1 MAEPLTLDFE
11 NQKRFAPFSQPW
23 YKLSASVI
31 IKEAIN
37 FYSESLALV
46 LSMAANVFIF
56 FINIAYIGSLGDE
69 LLLASFGLGVS
80 YIFFMFLSLNLSCFE
95 VQGIFS
101 AKNFGARNFAK
112 CSDNLYQG
120 LLYTSCFMLFYV
132 IVFIFCEDI
141 LLLMEVA
148 PENAKL
154 TGYMMIG
161 ALPGC
166 LIQAVN
172 DQFKA

>member
-56 FINIAYIGSLGDE
+56 FINIAYIGSLGNE

-101 AKNFGARNFAK
+101 AKNFGAKNFGK

-120 LLYTSCFMLFYV
+120 LFLTSWFMLLYV
-132 IVFIFCEDI
+132 VVFVFCEDI
-141 LLLMEVA
+141 LLIMSVA

-154 TGYMMIG
+154 TGLMMYG

-166 LIQAVN
+166 LMQAVN